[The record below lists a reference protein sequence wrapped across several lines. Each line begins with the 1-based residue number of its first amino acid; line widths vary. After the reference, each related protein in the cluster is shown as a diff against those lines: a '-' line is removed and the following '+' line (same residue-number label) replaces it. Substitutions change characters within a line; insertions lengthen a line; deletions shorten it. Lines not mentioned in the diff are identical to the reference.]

1 MKKDTIIEAGINA
14 IPYVGGAVAALY
26 FGNKNEKRFQR
37 LEEFYEKLNEELESV
52 TNEGFSF
59 NETNAE
65 QFQDLISELHE
76 KVEKESRETKKKLL
90 RNYFTTTLQ
99 NPINGD
105 FDLRLIF
112 LEALDSLSEFDCN
125 ILAFLKTV
133 DQVQIKGIT
142 GADPYL
148 IYSSVN
154 KLISLGFLET
164 RRGSFTMNGMQDENL
179 DNIVFLSGFGKQF
192 IEYVKI

>member
-142 GADPYL
+142 GVDPYL

>member
-37 LEEFYEKLNEELESV
+37 LEEFYEKLREELESG
-52 TNEGFSF
+52 TYDEFNF

-65 QFQDLISELHE
+65 QFQDLISEVHE

-90 RNYFTTTLQ
+90 RNFFTTTIQ
-99 NPINGD
+99 NPLEGD

-112 LEALDSLSEFDCN
+112 LDSLDSLSEFDCK
-125 ILAFLKTV
+125 ILAFLKTQE
-133 DQVQIKGIT
+133 QVQIKVIS

-154 KLISLGFLET
+154 KLTSLGFLET
-164 RRGSFTMNGMQDENL
+164 RRGSFTMNGKQDENL
-179 DNIVFLSGFGKQF
+179 DNIVFLSRLGKQF

>member
-1 MKKDTIIEAGINA
+1 MKKDTIIEAGISA
-14 IPYVGGAVAALY
+14 IPYVGGAIATLY
-26 FGNKNEKRFQR
+26 FGNKNEKRIQR
-37 LEEFYEKLNEELESV
+37 LQEFYEKLLEEVESGTV
-52 TNEGFSF
+52 GKINF

-65 QFQDLISELHE
+65 QFQDLISEVHE

-90 RNYFTTTLQ
+90 RNFFTTTIQ
-99 NPINGD
+99 NPIEGD

-112 LEALDSLSEFDCN
+112 LDALDSLSEFDCN
-125 ILAFLKTV
+125 ILTFLKTHK
-133 DQVQIKGIT
+133 QVQIREIT
-142 GADPYL
+142 GPDPYL

-164 RRGSFTMNGMQDENL
+164 RRGSFIMNGMQDENL
-179 DNIVFLSGFGKQF
+179 DNIVFLSSLGEKF

>member
-14 IPYVGGAVAALY
+14 IPYVGGAVATLY

-37 LEEFYEKLNEELESV
+37 LEEFYEKLKEELESV
-52 TNEGFSF
+52 SDESSRFKEN
-59 NETNAE
+59 NAE

-112 LEALDSLSEFDCN
+112 LDALDSLSEIDCN
-125 ILAFLKTV
+125 VLAFLKTV
-133 DQVQIKGIT
+133 NQVQIKAIT
-142 GADPYL
+142 GVDPYL

-179 DNIVFLSGFGKQF
+179 DNIVFLSSFGKQF
-192 IEYVKI
+192 INYVKI